1 MKKSKVLSV
10 ILFLAGLLIMVVGGA
25 TLFIPEVFSAKHG
38 VILGSDINLLN
49 DIRGAGGLMLGTGVL
64 IMLGAFVEK
73 MAFTSAVVGSVMY
86 LFFAGS
92 RMIAIL
98 LDGVPAEGLIKATV
112 VETVVG
118 LVVLMAFLK
127 YRQQAIPA

>member
-1 MKKSKVLSV
+1 MKNSKVLSV
-10 ILFLAGLLIMVVGGA
+10 ILFLAGLLIMVVGAA

-38 VILGSDINLLN
+38 VNLGSDINLLN
-49 DIRGAGGLMLGTGVL
+49 DIRGAGGLMLGAGVL

-92 RMIAIL
+92 RMVAIA
-98 LDGVPAEGLIKATV
+98 LDGMPGEGLIKATV

-127 YRQQAIPA
+127 YRQPSQAA